1 MYIILR
7 CIFCTY
13 ITDVPRHSLESSAL
27 NTKRKDSS
35 NSISSVKEPDIPE
48 PKNDMF
54 SLLSKDK
61 VIIFNSVLQYMQQCL
76 LTSWLAKLFSSKQDQ
91 KYFLKNFA
99 QFTIVNAQDV
109 ENVNVAFLHAQ
120 LGAMPSKIMQTNLQL
135 LT

>member
-1 MYIILR
+1 
-7 CIFCTY
+7 
-13 ITDVPRHSLESSAL
+13 
-27 NTKRKDSS
+27 
-35 NSISSVKEPDIPE
+35 
-48 PKNDMF
+48 MF

-109 ENVNVAFLHAQ
+109 ENVNVAFLHTQ